1 MKDIVQSVVDVIFSF
16 STFMLLMIGL
26 FIWII
31 ISVGE
36 RDAANRET
44 LRLNT
49 EACYAQGMV
58 LVQSDAGPR
67 CVLPQSLVKVK

>member
-1 MKDIVQSVVDVIFSF
+1 MKDIVQSVVDGIFSF

-31 ISVGE
+31 ISIGE

-49 EACYAQGMV
+49 EACYEQGMV
-58 LVQSDAGPR
+58 LVQSDAGQR